1 MEAETKP
8 KNPIRSLARMDFSL
22 DAMDPAIA
30 RIVHPVLAAFS
41 KYYYRANVEG
51 AEHLTN
57 KASLMVA
64 THNGIWHLAD
74 MVPLITEFWNRFGPE
89 TPAHGLVHN
98 AVLKAPGL
106 GELIRRLGGLP
117 ASHEAGLAA
126 LRADRPVL
134 VCPGGD
140 KDALKPFILRHT
152 IHFENRRGFI
162 KLAIRTQVPIIPIVS
177 VGAHETII
185 VLNDG
190 REMAKFLGFE
200 KLFGIKSVPLALSL
214 PFGLSIAGVP
224 SIPFPSKVVV
234 RILPPIKFDE
244 PPDAEDDP
252 DVVERCYKQVHSK
265 MQTELDDLASK
276 RKRVFFG

>member
-1 MEAETKP
+1 
-8 KNPIRSLARMDFSL
+8 MDFSL
-22 DAMDPAIA
+22 DWMDPAIA
-30 RIVHPVLAAFS
+30 KIVHPVLKAFS
-41 KYYYRANVEG
+41 KYYYRAEVEG
-51 AEHLTN
+51 ADHLTD
-57 KASLMVA
+57 KACLYVA

-74 MVPLITEFWNRFGPE
+74 MVPLVPEFWNRFGPE

-98 AVLKAPGL
+98 VVLRAPGL

-140 KDALKPFILRHT
+140 KDALKPFNLRHT
-152 IHFENRRGFI
+152 IHFQDRRGFI
-162 KLAIRTQVPIIPIVS
+162 KLALRSQVPIIPIVS

-200 KLFGIKSVPLALSL
+200 QLFGIKSVPLALSL

-234 RILPPIKFDE
+234 RILPPVIFDE
-244 PPDAEDDP
+244 PPSAEDDP
-252 DVVERCYKQVHSK
+252 EVVEKCFKHVHSI
-265 MQTELDDLASK
+265 MQKELDDLASK